1 MITNLRAQNFKSWKD
16 TGDLPLAPLTGLF
29 GTNSSGKSSILQLLL
44 LMKQT
49 SEHRDPKRALKL
61 GEDFPG
67 DERLYVDLR
76 SFRDL
81 IHGHQEFAHLG
92 LGISWTDT
100 SEMPGMWLKRGTQ
113 IQFQATISD
122 EDNLIAARE
131 VAYVVDGKKLS
142 VPDIESPLHFYGAQ
156 LGTPHQHGELLHV
169 FDLQYSLEEC
179 LRTVFYLGPLRTE
192 PQASYLWSGS
202 PPLDVGR
209 RGEFAIQAL
218 LAMRGKNDRVQQQVA
233 VWLRQLDLISAMD
246 LLPVAEKREDYE
258 VRVKQTPVSAEVLLP
273 DVGFGVS
280 QILPVLVLCA
290 YAEEGSILLLEQPEM
305 HLHPSAQSELAD
317 VLLDAVRRRRL
328 QIIVESHS
336 EHFLRRLQLRIAQ
349 EQLSTEDAAL
359 YFCHME
365 NGESK
370 ADLLRLTEDGYIKNW
385 PPNFF
390 GDEMADIVGMTEASI
405 GRRRRGK

>member
-16 TGDLPLAPLTGLF
+16 TGDLRLAPLTGLF
-29 GTNSSGKSSILQLLL
+29 GTNSSGKSSILQILLM
-44 LMKQT
+44 MKQT
-49 SEHRDPKRALKL
+49 AEHRDPNRVLKL
-61 GEDFPG
+61 SEDFPG

-76 SFRDL
+76 SFKDL
-81 IHGHQEFAHLG
+81 IHGHQEPSQLG
-92 LGISWTDT
+92 VGFSWTT
-100 SEMPGMWLKRGTQ
+100 EALTLYPPGDEIR
-113 IQFQATISD
+113 FDATISE
-122 EDNLIAARE
+122 EDRRIVVRAFSYVIDGQKFP
-131 VAYVVDGKKLS
+131 VADLAS
-142 VPDIESPLHFYGAQ
+142 SLHFYGAQ
-156 LGTPHQHGELLHV
+156 PPQDAELLV
-169 FDLQYSLEEC
+169 LDLQQSLEAC
-179 LRTVFYLGPLRTE
+179 LRRVFYLGPLRTE

-209 RGEFAIQAL
+209 RGEFAVQAL
-218 LAMRGKNDRVQQQVA
+218 LAMRGKNDRVEQQVGD
-233 VWLRQLDLISAMD
+233 WLKKLGLVEAMH
-246 LLPVAEKREDYE
+246 LSPVSENRENYE
-258 VRVKQTPVSAEVLLP
+258 VRVKQTPVSSEVLLP

-317 VLLDAVRRRRL
+317 IIIDAVRKRKL

-336 EHFLRRLQLRIAQ
+336 EHFLRRLQLRIAK
-349 EQLSTEDAAL
+349 EEFSAKDAAL

-370 ADLLRLTEDGYIKNW
+370 AELLRLTDDGYIKNW

-390 GDEMADIVGMTEASI
+390 GDEMADIVAMTEASI
-405 GRRRRGK
+405 GRRRRDK